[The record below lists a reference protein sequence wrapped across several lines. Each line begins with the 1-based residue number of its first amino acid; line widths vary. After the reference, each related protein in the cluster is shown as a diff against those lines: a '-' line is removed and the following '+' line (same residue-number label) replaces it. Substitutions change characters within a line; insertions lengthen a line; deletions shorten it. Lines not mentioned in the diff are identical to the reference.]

1 MNFRKTLL
9 AVLLTLA
16 CGICGKAQAQVNN
29 DIYGLEA
36 QANFDFQSIAS
47 FVNGPFVNSLGFFTG
62 LGWDNTP
69 SVYDLMSIPGPHFS
83 LSVGAGAD
91 FIPLPNLN
99 NLSGLN
105 VVSASSNF
113 SLPSGVPLPYPV
125 VTARIGL
132 FPGMDAGFR
141 YTTIPTVSAGGVGGN
156 MTGWGLDLRYK
167 LFDGGELPTVTL
179 VTSFD
184 SMTGNVSI
192 STGNISQTGITYTAS
207 GPGQSGTTYTNAS
220 LSGSSTYNLNWNTQ
234 SVGAMV
240 MIGKS
245 TVILYPF
252 AGVGFQRNSGTIT
265 SSLTG
270 SYTANLNDGST
281 PQTFNPSGVSAGAPV
296 VLEPKFEAGLNFGA
310 GLGINWMVMAESN
323 GTDLAA
329 STSFLLGF

>member
-9 AVLLTLA
+9 TVAFMAV
-16 CGICGKAQAQVNN
+16 CGFYGSAQAQLNT
-29 DIYGLEA
+29 DIYGLRN
-36 QANFDFQSIAS
+36 QANSDFQSIAS
-47 FVNGPFVNSLGFFTG
+47 FVNGPFVNSLGFFTS

-99 NLSGLN
+99 NLTGLN

-113 SLPSGVPLPYPV
+113 SLPSGVPLPFPV
-125 VTARIGL
+125 VTVRMGL
-132 FPGMDAGFR
+132 FQGMDAGFR
-141 YTTIPTVSAGGVGGN
+141 YTTIPSVSVGGVGGTF
-156 MTGWGLDLRYK
+156 TGWGLDLRYK

-192 STGNISQTGITYTAS
+192 STGNINQTGINYTAPN
-207 GPGQSGTTYTNAS
+207 GDNYPNAS
-220 LSGSSTYNLNWNTQ
+220 LTGSSIYALNWNTQ

-265 SSLTG
+265 SSLNG
-270 SYTANLNDGST
+270 SYTANLGDGST
-281 PQTFNPSGVSAGAPV
+281 PLTINPSGVSAGTPV

-329 STSFLLGF
+329 STSFLLAF

>member
-16 CGICGKAQAQVNN
+16 CGIYGNAQAQVNN
-29 DIYGLEA
+29 DIFGLEA
-36 QANFDFQSIAS
+36 QANSDFLSIAK
-47 FVNGPFVNSLGFFTG
+47 FVNGPFVNSLGFFTS

-69 SVYDLMSIPGPHFS
+69 GVYDLMSIPGPHFG

-99 NLSGLN
+99 NLTGLN

-113 SLPSGVPLPYPV
+113 SLPSGVPLPFPV
-125 VTARIGL
+125 ATLRMGL

-141 YTTIPTVSAGGVGGN
+141 YTTIPSVSVGGVGGTF
-156 MTGWGLDLRYK
+156 TGWGLDLRYK